1 MCWGSD
7 RRFIW
12 ENSGEQRPFLARTRI
27 ATFVLPDLCV
37 TWLFQ
42 DKEEPTDWPL
52 DRRRIIRRHDAERN
66 ILRRR
71 RIQAQLKVSTTVTDA
86 PWERSVRYKRNVKR
100 QRSNRHIKST
110 AAPIKDLMSRSW
122 YTCYAAWNFNK
133 IKPLLVM
140 RKETQSL
147 G

>member
-12 ENSGEQRPFLARTRI
+12 EKIPASSARFLHGRGSQPSSFRI
-27 ATFVLPDLCV
+27 CV
-37 TWLFQ
+37 SRDFFKT
-42 DKEEPTDWPL
+42 KKSRPTDHSTDGAL
-52 DRRRIIRRHDAERN
+52 SVDTMRN
-66 ILRRR
+66 GILRRR